1 MSDKK
6 FFDSKEEMVALTA
19 QVKLM
24 GVKYVNISFQGGGD
38 EGEIYSIDMY
48 GQGDEVI
55 PMSDD
60 MVSWTKQVYGDMEKE
75 QKPVTL
81 DKALDDI
88 GLRVL
93 DATGMDWY
101 NNEGGQGKVT
111 LHFDGELPRVEVDM
125 GINVTNVED
134 HTFEYDPYDDEAQFY
149 ETKEN

>member
-1 MSDKK
+1 MTNK

-19 QVKLM
+19 QVKLL
-24 GVKYVNISFQGGGD
+24 GVKYVNILFQGGGD
-38 EGEIYSIDMY
+38 DGEIYSIEMH
-48 GQGDEVI
+48 GQGDVAI

-88 GLRVL
+88 GCRIL

-101 NNEGGQGKVT
+101 NNDGGQGTVR
-111 LHFDGELPRVEVDM
+111 LHFDGDLPRVEVEM
-125 GINVTNVED
+125 AINITQTED
-134 HTFEYDPYDDEAQFY
+134 HTFEYDPIDNAYEFY
-149 ETKEN
+149 PQEGD